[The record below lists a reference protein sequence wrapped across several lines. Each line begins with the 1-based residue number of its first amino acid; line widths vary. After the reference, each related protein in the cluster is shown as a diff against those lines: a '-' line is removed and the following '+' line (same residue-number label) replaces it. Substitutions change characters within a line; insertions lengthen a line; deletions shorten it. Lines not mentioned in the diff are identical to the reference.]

1 MTKINSTQT
10 TVSPLWLKENLDH
23 PEVKIIDC
31 RFRLSEPDWGFQQY
45 SHSHIPKSYY
55 LNLNQDLSSTVKN
68 HGGRHPL
75 PDHNVLANKLAQM
88 GIVKNKTMVVIY
100 DNSRFAFAS
109 RLWWLIRYLGH
120 SKVVILD
127 GGWQEWLNLG
137 YPTNNFNPDYTHD
150 GDFVPQIKADWL
162 VNLEQVKQ
170 RQNSSD
176 TVIIDARSSDRYK
189 GENEPIDPI
198 AGSIP
203 SAKNIFWQEMT
214 TETGKLKS
222 ITELES
228 LWDPYKNYSEIIM
241 YCGSGVTAC
250 VNLFT
255 LMTIDVHHC
264 KLYVG
269 GWSDYCSYP
278 EHFA

>member
-1 MTKINSTQT
+1 MDSTQT
-10 TVSPLWLKENLDH
+10 TVSPLWLKENLNH
-23 PEVKIIDC
+23 LEVKVIDC

-45 SHSHIPKSYY
+45 SHSHIPNSYY

-75 PDHNVLANKLAQM
+75 PDSKVLADKLARM
-88 GIVKNKTMVVIY
+88 GIVKDKTMVVVY
-100 DNSRFAFAS
+100 DDARFAFAS

-120 SKVVILD
+120 SKVAILD
-127 GGWQEWLNLG
+127 GGWQEWINLN
-137 YPTNNFNPDYTHD
+137 YPTSNLIPSHNND
-150 GDFVPQIKADWL
+150 GNFLPVVQSDWVVSL
-162 VNLEQVKQ
+162 KKLKQ
-170 RQNSSD
+170 RQNSPS
-176 TVIIDARSSDRYK
+176 TVIIDARSSERYR
-189 GENEPIDPI
+189 GEKEPIDPV

-203 SAKNIFWQEMT
+203 SAKNLFWQEMS

-222 ITELES
+222 IRELES
-228 LWDPYKNYSEIIM
+228 LWHPYKDYSEIIM

-250 VNLFT
+250 VNILALT
-255 LMTIDVHHC
+255 TINIHQW

-269 GWSDYCSYP
+269 GWSDYCSYS